1 VTGERRSLEVVQVS
15 FAAGVSCFAKLR
27 SQPLWQRKMSCEK
40 NSLGLQRNR
49 GLQKEE
55 WLWFE
60 DEVFL

>member
-1 VTGERRSLEVVQVS
+1 VS

-27 SQPLWQRKMSCEK
+27 LQPLWQRKMSCEK